1 MFALLYVGNKLMGF
15 SVLFRIRGVS
25 ESERANLINR
35 KVSPVSPGENE
46 TSDGNKLMVYDGMK
60 NAFPNRK
67 QVSSE
72 SRFIVGSDL
81 EVKSQV

>member
-1 MFALLYVGNKLMGF
+1 MLAISLWDFQCF
-15 SVLFRIRGVS
+15 FVS
-25 ESERANLINR
+25 EVWARVKGRILSIEKFLPSPRA
-35 KVSPVSPGENE
+35 VSPGENE

>member
-1 MFALLYVGNKLMGF
+1 MGF
-15 SVLFRIRGVS
+15 SVLSNPPRGVS

-35 KVSPVSPGENE
+35 KVFRLPEPSLGESE
-46 TSDGNKLMVYDGMK
+46 TRNGNKLMVYDGMK

-67 QVSSE
+67 QVFSKSYTVY
-72 SRFIVGSDL
+72 SGSDL